1 MSHSA
6 PKYSCERE
14 KQMLE
19 LALLTLEP
27 QEGVW
32 HGLASAARP
41 EKSLPVGEVGAWKG
55 IAAKRPFL

>member
-1 MSHSA
+1 MW
-6 PKYSCERE
+6 
-14 KQMLE
+14 E

-32 HGLASAARP
+32 RGLASAARP
-41 EKSLPVGEVGAWKG
+41 EKSHPVGAWKG

>member
-1 MSHSA
+1 
-6 PKYSCERE
+6 
-14 KQMLE
+14 MLE

-32 HGLASAARP
+32 HSLASAARP